1 MKKVLLV
8 LSTLTLLSFTEPCYK
23 VTSVVA
29 SADAPDMKKERVIFG
44 IKQLAEEIV
53 SEKFTICNDGSPI
66 TVDVFSIE
74 APTTGIAI
82 GPFTA
87 IKKETIIKVKV
98 TKDGKEYIGE
108 GTAKTTVKSTLIE
121 LKDENLPFEKTTF
134 ASAIKKSLLDA
145 VSKM

>member
-1 MKKVLLV
+1 MMSLE
-8 LSTLTLLSFTEPCYK
+8 SFNLEGVDGTAK
-23 VTSVVA
+23 NW
-29 SADAPDMKKERVIFG
+29 KEYGQWF
-44 IKQLAEEIV
+44 
-53 SEKFTICNDGSPI
+53 SEKILNGTCDLS
-66 TVDVFSIE
+66 D
-74 APTTGIAI
+74 
-82 GPFTA
+82 
-87 IKKETIIKVKV
+87 ETIIKVKI

>member
-1 MKKVLLV
+1 MKKLLLI
-8 LSTLTLLSFTEPCYK
+8 LSSLVLLSFSEPCYK

-29 SADAPDMKKERVIFG
+29 TADAPDMKKERVIFG

-53 SEKFTICNDGSPI
+53 SEKYKICNDGSPI
-66 TVDVFSIE
+66 TVDLFSIE
-74 APTTGIAI
+74 APTTGVAI

-87 IKKETIIKVKV
+87 IKKETIVKVKI

-108 GTAKTTVKSTLIE
+108 GVAKTTVKSTLIE

-134 ASAIKKSLLDA
+134 ASAVKKSLQDA
-145 VSKM
+145 INKM

>member
-1 MKKVLLV
+1 MKHILLILV
-8 LSTLTLLSFTEPCYK
+8 SLVLLSFNEPCYMVTK
-23 VTSVVA
+23 VTA

-44 IKQLAEEIV
+44 IKQLTEEII
-53 SEKFTICNDGSPI
+53 SEKFTICKDGSPI
-66 TVDVFSIE
+66 EVDLFSIE
-74 APTTGIAI
+74 APTTGVSI

-134 ASAIKKSLLDA
+134 ASAVKKSLLDA

>member
-1 MKKVLLV
+1 MKKLLLV

-23 VTSVVA
+23 VTSVIA

-53 SEKFTICNDGSPI
+53 SEKYTICNDGSPI

-74 APTTGIAI
+74 APTTGVSI

-87 IKKETIIKVKV
+87 IKKETIIKVKI

-108 GTAKTTVKSTLIE
+108 GAAKTTVKSTLIE

-134 ASAIKKSLLDA
+134 ASAVKKSLLDA

>member
-1 MKKVLLV
+1 MKKLLLV

-23 VTSVVA
+23 VTSVIA

-53 SEKFTICNDGSPI
+53 SEKYTICNDGSPI
-66 TVDVFSIE
+66 TVDLFSIE
-74 APTTGIAI
+74 APTTGVSI

-87 IKKETIIKVKV
+87 IKKETIIKVKI
-98 TKDGKEYIGE
+98 TKDGKEHIGE

-134 ASAIKKSLLDA
+134 ASAVKKSLLDA
-145 VSKM
+145 VNKM